1 MKMWIVICS
10 LAIVQIAIIGIGINF
25 KINVG
30 EVQQTENSLNYLT
43 NSRTIASFILASNE
57 SQIICDKQAPICVQ
71 VINPESIG
79 PFMPIQLE
87 TCQKQD
93 LNLVSTCNK
102 PQLQLKM
109 NTSKWVQTSL
119 GRKL

>member
-1 MKMWIVICS
+1 MKMWIIISS
-10 LAIVQIAIIGIGINF
+10 LAVIQITILGIGINF

-57 SQIICDKQAPICVQ
+57 SQ
-71 VINPESIG
+71 VISPESIG

-87 TCQKQD
+87 TCKKQD
-93 LNLVSTCNK
+93 LTLVSTCNK

-109 NTSKWVQTSL
+109 DTSKWVQTSL